1 MIASVK
7 DIMVEVKRIEN
18 IGWLI
23 SDIDANRIINRKTRT
38 KRGKIISK
46 EKIVDVTCPYKM
58 NGTVY
63 YPLMIELDDCH
74 YNNYMIGDINK

>member
-7 DIMVEVKRIEN
+7 EIMVEVKRIES

-38 KRGKIISK
+38 KRGKTISK
-46 EKIVDVTCPYKM
+46 EKIVDMTSPFKM
-58 NGTVY
+58 NGTTY
-63 YPLMIELDDCH
+63 YPLMLELDDCY
-74 YNNYMIGDINK
+74 YNNVMLNK

>member
-7 DIMVEVKRIEN
+7 EIMVEVKRIES

-38 KRGKIISK
+38 KRGKTISK
-46 EKIVDVTCPYKM
+46 EKVVDMTSPYKM

-63 YPLMIELDDCH
+63 YPLMLELDDCY
-74 YNNYMIGDINK
+74 YNNVMLNK

>member
-7 DIMVEVKRIEN
+7 EIMVDVKRIES

-38 KRGKIISK
+38 KRGKTISK
-46 EKIVDVTCPYKM
+46 EKVVDMTSPYKM
-58 NGTVY
+58 NGTTY
-63 YPLMIELDDCH
+63 YPLMLELDDCY
-74 YNNYMIGDINK
+74 YNNVMLNK